1 VGSLQSGRVSPERG
15 RKKRRR
21 KVGRKTKEGGER
33 DREGDRKREEDKS
46 KRIGGTGMGKVRK
59 LQHKKNVQV
68 R

>member
-1 VGSLQSGRVSPERG
+1 M
-15 RKKRRR
+15 
-21 KVGRKTKEGGER
+21 GRKTKEGGER